1 MFHGLIPILR
11 RELAGYF
18 ITPVAYVFIVIFLI
32 LAGIFT
38 FQMGKWFESGQAT
51 MTVFF
56 DSHPWLYLFLIPAL
70 SMRLWAEERK
80 SGTVELLFTL
90 PVTLPA
96 AVIGKFLAAWAFS
109 IIALSLTFPLWIT
122 ANYLGNPDNGAILTG
137 YLGSLLMAGSFL
149 AIGSAVSAATRSQVI
164 AFIVSVVICFLFLL
178 AGFAPVLDVVRGW
191 ASPTIVEAVANMSF
205 LANFSWMSKGVVPL
219 HNVLFFLSLIAAF
232 VTATA
237 IILDMKKAE

>member
-1 MFHGLIPILR
+1 MHGLIPVLR

-32 LAGIFT
+32 LGGIFT
-38 FQMGKWFESGQAT
+38 FQMGKWFESGQAS

-96 AVIGKFLAAWAFS
+96 AVIGKFLAAWIFS

-122 ANYLGNPDNGAILTG
+122 ANYLGDPDNGAILTIESSFVAHIEKDVFNFSIMGEKAGANWEPAAIYKDDATGYMVNQTPG
-137 YLGSLLMAGSFL
+137 YLPSGSFGDHFAAKMRNFVEHVL
-149 AIGSAVSAATRSQVI
+149 YNKPTTAPAEHGLMVQKMLDGIYESAA
-164 AFIVSVVICFLFLL
+164 
-178 AGFAPVLDVVRGW
+178 
-191 ASPTIVEAVANMSF
+191 
-205 LANFSWMSKGVVPL
+205 KGGEVK
-219 HNVLFFLSLIAAF
+219 I
-232 VTATA
+232 
-237 IILDMKKAE
+237 D